1 MGLDGL
7 GSALAA
13 LGTFAG
19 VWAVVI
25 LFRWFQRDFA
35 SVYRSELAELRS
47 RVDELEHEVGSE
59 QALRRVA
66 EQRIARLETELIRK
80 GIPLPGPD

>member
-1 MGLDGL
+1 MVLDGL

-19 VWAVVI
+19 VWAVVL

-35 SVYRSELAELRS
+35 TVYRSELSDLRVRVDGLEEDLGAEQTLRRAAEL
-47 RVDELEHEVGSE
+47 
-59 QALRRVA
+59 
-66 EQRIARLETELIRK
+66 RIARLETELVRH
-80 GIPLPGPD
+80 GIPLPLD